1 MSYRHQ
7 GEQERADGKRSSPS
21 VVRLF
26 GQMMMLPFT
35 VFAYGIELFAEMI
48 LRLQRTADQG
58 IDLMVGEAAQPAAP
72 VETGESQSSNTAV
85 STRWSALNDQATTL
99 TNDVNV
105 GDANEVIDK
114 ETQMSDKDLSD
125 DQLKLVRYKI
135 LFVKRDYE
143 TAFPERE
150 ELVSDNMTGEA
161 YTAWKIA
168 EFIQRL
174 DREELPEKW
183 RKKGYPRKYAD
194 GDKKDGKYYIGKL
207 DDENDKKYLRVYFE
221 VLERYV
227 REEDEDDEV
236 DVLREIRDA
245 IKALPGGTG
254 TGTGTGTGG
263 GAGTGSGAGTGTGS
277 GGSAGGGTGF

>member
-1 MSYRHQ
+1 MSYRHE

-48 LRLQRTADQG
+48 RGMQRTADQG
-58 IDLMVGEAAQPAAP
+58 IDLMAGEADPPATP
-72 VETGESQSSNTAV
+72 VEAGESQCTNTAV
-85 STRWSALNDQATTL
+85 SSGWSDLKDQATTPA
-99 TNDVNV
+99 NDVNV
-105 GDANEVIDK
+105 GDNEVIDK
-114 ETQMSDKDLSD
+114 ETKMSDKDLSD

-143 TAFPERE
+143 TAFSERE
-150 ELVSDNMTGEA
+150 ELVSDNMTAEA
-161 YTAWKIA
+161 FTAWKIA

-174 DREELPEKW
+174 DREEIPEKW

-207 DDENDKKYLRVYFE
+207 DDEHDKKYLRVYFE

-245 IKALPGGTG
+245 IKALPIGTSTGSGGTSP
-254 TGTGTGTGG
+254 GTGG
-263 GAGTGSGAGTGTGS
+263 GGTGS
-277 GGSAGGGTGF
+277 GGSAGGGTGY

>member
-1 MSYRHQ
+1 MSYRHEV
-7 GEQERADGKRSSPS
+7 EQERADGKRSSPS

-35 VFAYGIELFAEMI
+35 VFAYGMELFAEMI
-48 LRLQRTADQG
+48 RGMQRTADQG
-58 IDLMVGEAAQPAAP
+58 INLMAGEAAPPATR
-72 VETGESQSSNTAV
+72 VEAGESRPTNTAV
-85 STRWSALNDQATTL
+85 RSGWSDLKDQTTS
-99 TNDVNV
+99 TNDETV
-105 GDANEVIDK
+105 GDANEVTDK
-114 ETQMSDKDLSD
+114 ETKMSDKDLSD

-143 TAFPERE
+143 TAFRERE

-161 YTAWKIA
+161 FTAWKIA

-194 GDKKDGKYYIGKL
+194 GDKKDGKYYIGRL
-207 DDENDKKYLRVYFE
+207 DDEQDKKYLRVYFE

-245 IKALPGGTG
+245 IKALPS
-254 TGTGTGTGG
+254 GTGTGG
-263 GAGTGSGAGTGTGS
+263 GTGTGTGS
-277 GGSAGGGTGF
+277 GGSAGGGTGY